1 MSRNTF
7 FILFS
12 LIAVM
17 IVTGASFESANGDGS
32 GAPSGNTGSPADNK
46 TCARS
51 GCHPG
56 TATNIT
62 NAISSDVP
70 VTGYIPGNTYTIT
83 ATVNDPSLIKF
94 GFEISPQSSTG
105 TLLGTLALLDA
116 DKTKFTSNANK
127 YITHKSAG
135 TSWPGHTASWSFSW
149 TAPIAGTGDVTFY
162 GAFNFSNN
170 NGSTSGDV
178 IHTST
183 LTIPEAFGVGIAEI
197 NDKRRFDLYPN
208 PVSSAMQVRYY
219 LPRTSDVSISLY
231 DLSGKRLAILKQE
244 TQPEGNYHSSFT
256 LSGYSK
262 GAYIVEL
269 KTGDQSF
276 AQKLI
281 KL

>member
-1 MSRNTF
+1 MSRNALL
-7 FILFS
+7 IIFS
-12 LIAVM
+12 IFSALV
-17 IVTGASFESANGDGS
+17 VTGSSFHAANGDGS

-62 NAISSDVP
+62 DAISSDVP
-70 VTGYIPGNTYTIT
+70 ATGYIPGNTYTIT

-149 TAPIAGTGDVTFY
+149 TAPLAGTGDVTFY

-183 LTIPEAFGVGIAEI
+183 LTIPEAFGVGIAAIDAE
-197 NDKRRFDLYPN
+197 KGFALYPN
-208 PVSSAMQVRYY
+208 PVSSDMQVSYY
-219 LPRTSDVSISLY
+219 LPHTMEVSISIY

-244 TQPEGNYHSSFT
+244 TEPEGNYHSSYT
-256 LSGYSK
+256 LTGYSK
-262 GAYIVEL
+262 GAYIIEL
-269 KTGDQSF
+269 KTGYQSF